1 MNTNTPE
8 DNNNNANVIDV
19 DVVVDESN
27 DNININDTNTNIDI
41 NVDKKTIS
49 KWDVVFYFICRLSN
63 IFYTTICYV
72 VFPFFRCN
80 FCSVQ
85 FSFYWLS
92 PRRSLFSLQFHSIL
106 LYCFLILIFIL
117 ISFLLCFYYYYKWIT
132 CGLLADALPG
142 NNSVYM
148 SCSIISH
155 YSV

>member
-19 DVVVDESN
+19 DESN
-27 DNININDTNTNIDI
+27 DNININDSNNNINI
-41 NVDKKTIS
+41 IKKTIS

-72 VFPFFRCN
+72 VFPFFRYN
-80 FCSVQ
+80 FCSVLFCSVL

-106 LYCFLILIFIL
+106 LYCFLIPIFLL
-117 ISFLLCFYYYYKWIT
+117 ISFLLCLYYYYYKWIT
-132 CGLLADALPG
+132 GGLLADALPG

>member
-19 DVVVDESN
+19 DESN
-27 DNININDTNTNIDI
+27 DNININDSNNNINI
-41 NVDKKTIS
+41 IKKTIS
-49 KWDVVFYFICRLSN
+49 KWDVVFYFICRLRN
-63 IFYTTICYV
+63 IFYTTIICYV
-72 VFPFFRCN
+72 VFPFFRYN

-85 FSFYWLS
+85 FSSYWLS

-106 LYCFLILIFIL
+106 LYCFLILI
-117 ISFLLCFYYYYKWIT
+117 SFLLCLYYYYKWIT
-132 CGLLADALPG
+132 GGLLADALPG